1 MKISATTILL
11 AFVSASSTSAFLATE
26 KPSRTSLVTQ
36 GSLDGMRDDSNSIN
50 YNRKDPKTTQ
60 NRVFAQLALAS
71 IVSLSILSNPLPA
84 SADGQT
90 EKFRLPP
97 IDFNDKTRCSLSS
110 STIGQAN
117 AARDKLYDLR
127 QCKLV
132 GAKAEGFDLS
142 GVIMAGTD
150 VSKANFQDAYFS
162 KGYLQGRWD
171 VQTSLRF
178 GSVATTGT

>member
-1 MKISATTILL
+1 MKISATALLL
-11 AFVSASSTSAFLATE
+11 AFMSATSTSAFLAME
-26 KPSRTSLVTQ
+26 RPSRSSATQSSLY
-36 GSLDGMRDDSNSIN
+36 GAGNDCDNIN
-50 YNRKDPKTTQ
+50 RNRGDPKTAQ
-60 NRVFAQLALAS
+60 NRLAQLALVS
-71 IVSLSILSNPLPA
+71 VVSLSLLSSPLPA

-90 EKFRLPP
+90 EKFKLPP
-97 IDFNDKTRCSLSS
+97 IDFTDKTRCSLSS

-142 GVIMAGTD
+142 GVIMTGTD

-162 KGYLQGRWD
+162 KGYLQGMLCDRRCSAGCK
-171 VQTSLRF
+171 QERLS
-178 GSVATTGT
+178 